1 MVSLAV
7 IGAFLAAAGQRIELG
22 ALREDPRAFMD
33 TLWRQVYDRAPD
45 DLQPYVWARL
55 TDFSA
60 QLGVMAD
67 VAADR
72 SPVRAPPDVYAR
84 R

>member
-1 MVSLAV
+1 MDSLAD
-7 IGAFLAAAGQRIELG
+7 IRAALAAVGQRIERG
-22 ALREDPRAFMD
+22 ALREDPHAFMEQ
-33 TLWRQVYDRAPD
+33 LWRQVYDRAPD

-55 TDFSA
+55 ADLSV

-67 VAADR
+67 LAGAR
-72 SPVRAPPDVYAR
+72 RPVRAPPDVFAR

>member
-1 MVSLAV
+1 
-7 IGAFLAAAGQRIELG
+7 
-22 ALREDPRAFMD
+22 
-33 TLWRQVYDRAPD
+33 LWRQVYDRAPD

>member
-1 MVSLAV
+1 
-7 IGAFLAAAGQRIELG
+7 
-22 ALREDPRAFMD
+22 MD
-33 TLWRQVYDRAPD
+33 ALWRQVYDRAPD

-67 VAADR
+67 LAAER
-72 SPVRAPPDVYAR
+72 SPVRAPPDVFAR

>member
-1 MVSLAV
+1 MDTLAD
-7 IGAFLAAAGQRIELG
+7 IRAILAAAGQRIERG
-22 ALREDPRAFMD
+22 ALREDPREFMD
-33 TLWRQVYDRAPD
+33 ALWRQVYDRAPD

-67 VAADR
+67 LAAER
-72 SPVRAPPDVYAR
+72 RPVRAPPDVFAR